1 MSLRKGKGDEAPT
14 AKDNRPLASL
24 MRSSLFVSIRTEAL
38 RHEDDVLTMSSDVI
52 VDLPTLQYTTRD
64 RDTEVSRS
72 CPAEENHTDDAYSDS
87 DSDADQDEGVQ
98 HGTCDLD
105 AALQAAMPTSVYM
118 EGSRDVQIGSRLHY
132 NAPVTIKQYV
142 HVLRPDSE
150 TREEA
155 VAEPRTNGNNNSSCS
170 NKPQE
175 YTPGVT
181 VTTVKP
187 PLSPTHWGIISG
199 AAILIIAG
207 LMVTVYYFK
216 TGGPSSTNPPP
227 AEDMPVLPPPEPN
240 STLPNGHRIISKPD
254 WRGRPPKYVRPL
266 VQPTPYVVI
275 THTAGN
281 RCSDFNTCAAQLR
294 NIQDQ
299 HVGENNMADIGYN
312 FCVGDDGNI
321 YVGRGWDVTNK
332 LDGWVKFKSI
342 AICFLGN
349 YVYEY
354 LNTAQIESTQQL
366 LKLGVEWGKLHP
378 EYRLVAHNQTT
389 PTLSPGTN
397 VYDVIQNWPHFF
409 IPFTNNTSHPMTQ
422 LKD

>member
-1 MSLRKGKGDEAPT
+1 MSWPREWRVYEKHDLGKGGR
-14 AKDNRPLASL
+14 NL
-24 MRSSLFVSIRTEAL
+24 
-38 RHEDDVLTMSSDVI
+38 
-52 VDLPTLQYTTRD
+52 
-64 RDTEVSRS
+64 
-72 CPAEENHTDDAYSDS
+72 
-87 DSDADQDEGVQ
+87 
-98 HGTCDLD
+98 
-105 AALQAAMPTSVYM
+105 
-118 EGSRDVQIGSRLHY
+118 
-132 NAPVTIKQYV
+132 KQE
-142 HVLRPDSE
+142 R
-150 TREEA
+150 
-155 VAEPRTNGNNNSSCS
+155 
-170 NKPQE
+170 
-175 YTPGVT
+175 
-181 VTTVKP
+181 
-187 PLSPTHWGIISG
+187 
-199 AAILIIAG
+199 
-207 LMVTVYYFK
+207 YF
-216 TGGPSSTNPPP
+216 
-227 AEDMPVLPPPEPN
+227 AEPN